1 MELVTLRTYQSS
13 MKAHMDRIKL
23 EGEGIPCAVFDEHS
37 LHNVPLY
44 DLATGGI
51 KLKVRDEDVVK
62 ALGILSKSRQTP
74 DTGNGND
81 LLHCPNC
88 NSTNIKTDFKVLT
101 RFKHMILAITS
112 FFFMTRFIP
121 KNKKYQC
128 KQCGKEFEM
137 EDS

>member
-1 MELVTLRTYQSS
+1 MELITLKSYQSS

-62 ALGILSKSRQTP
+62 ALGILSKTRQAA
-74 DTGNGND
+74 DAGNGNERIVCP
-81 LLHCPNC
+81 HCH
-88 NSTNIKTDFKVLT
+88 STDIKSTSAHKSIISTML
-101 RFKHMILAITS
+101 S
-112 FFFMTRFIP
+112 FFISLASPSKRSRY
-121 KNKKYQC
+121 KCEN
-128 KQCGKEFEM
+128 CGKEF
-137 EDS
+137 